1 MPPDAS
7 LDRLAQSLDRLALT
21 VGQEAERLAWSPAPG
36 AALRALFYEEVTRS
50 CALAGSRFS
59 NAEVR
64 ALLEGDSVSPG
75 RSLSEHELVA
85 DYGEAAR
92 VVSTAALPRRRAFLA
107 IDEIAALQALV
118 VRRASGARPG
128 RWRERTQRAFP
139 SGMVPPPA
147 WLIPREMAAF
157 VERFA
162 GGPRGDANRLAWI
175 ADAHARL
182 RRLQPFD
189 TANGR
194 TTRLVTN
201 LLLRRIGLPPFIIRR
216 RDAARYA
223 AALGRA
229 ESKEPG
235 PLALVIGR
243 SLHETLGALPAGGT
257 EAKPAAEPGAGALRP
272 VAEFAAGA
280 ARAALYKAAQRDRLQ
295 TVRRGEAL
303 LTTQEWIDAYR
314 DERYRRQVTP

>member
-1 MPPDAS
+1 
-7 LDRLAQSLDRLALT
+7 
-21 VGQEAERLAWSPAPG
+21 V
-36 AALRALFYEEVTRS
+36 RALFFEEVARS
-50 CALAGSRFS
+50 SALAGSQFS
-59 NAEVR
+59 TAEVR

-75 RSLSEHELVA
+75 RSLTEHELVA

-92 VVSTAALPRRRAFLA
+92 IVSRTAPPRRRAYLA
-107 IDEIAALQALV
+107 IDEIAGLHALV
-118 VRRASGARPG
+118 VRRATGARPG

-147 WLIPREMAAF
+147 WMIPREMAAF
-157 VERFA
+157 VERF
-162 GGPRGDANRLAWI
+162 GSGPRGDANRLLWI

-201 LLLRRIGLPPFIIRR
+201 LLLRRIGLPPFIVRR
-216 RDAARYA
+216 NDTARYS
-223 AALGRA
+223 AALRRA
-229 ESKEPG
+229 ESKELE

-243 SLHETLGALPAGGT
+243 SLGDTLAALLAGGD
-257 EAKPAAEPGAGALRP
+257 EGESAADPGAGALRP
-272 VAEFAAGA
+272 VATFAAGA

-295 TVRRGEAL
+295 TVRRGDTL
-303 LTTQEWIDAYR
+303 LTTQAWIEAYR
-314 DERYRRQVTP
+314 AERYRRPGTLRIRARDGAQGEIRS